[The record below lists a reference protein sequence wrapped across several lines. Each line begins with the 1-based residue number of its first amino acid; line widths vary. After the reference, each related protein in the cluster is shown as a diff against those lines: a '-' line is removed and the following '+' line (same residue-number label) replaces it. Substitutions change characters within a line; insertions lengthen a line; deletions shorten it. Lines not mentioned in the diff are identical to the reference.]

1 MKQNVQI
8 QNARRAV
15 LYELGEVCSLGE
27 NAIDESA
34 QKLLVSLEE
43 SKSEALSEFSS
54 CDAVAKAKEKEVMT
68 I

>member
-1 MKQNVQI
+1 MKQKVQI

-54 CDAVAKAKEKEVMT
+54 CDAVAKANLNNVNT
-68 I
+68 